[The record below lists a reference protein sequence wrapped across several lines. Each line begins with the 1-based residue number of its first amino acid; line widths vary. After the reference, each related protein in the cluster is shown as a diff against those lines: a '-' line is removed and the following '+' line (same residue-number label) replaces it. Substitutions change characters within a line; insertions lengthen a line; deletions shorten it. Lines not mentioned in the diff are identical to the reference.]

1 LDSWQ
6 PISIDELERL
16 VARQLLACTP
26 EQQKAFAG
34 YRVPFFPIPIA
45 RLGSIEQVLVVAKMP
60 QGLLFFE
67 DVEEGF
73 QIAVPDERGVIQDY
87 STDQFDLSHVLTRAG
102 L

>member
-1 LDSWQ
+1 MDSWQ

-45 RLGSIEQVLVVAKMP
+45 RLGSMEQVLVVAKMFLNNMKHKDIVRNA
-60 QGLLFFE
+60 QKNLGE
-67 DVEEGF
+67 
-73 QIAVPDERGVIQDY
+73 
-87 STDQFDLSHVLTRAG
+87 
-102 L
+102 